1 MEATPEVLPSSFY
14 HCELLTPA
22 RLQELWPQI
31 NPLFEICCTEASKGE
46 IMAID
51 IYTLALQDKA
61 YEFVETLDGI
71 VTVALALEVIPYPRM
86 KLASIFALGG
96 KGLISAKNRYWT
108 YIIEWLKANKIDAID
123 AAVDERM
130 LKMLVKRFGFEL
142 VYRQVRLKLE
152 TAP

>member
-1 MEATPEVLPSSFY
+1 MQELEPSSFY

-31 NPLFEICCTEASKGE
+31 NPLFEVCCEEASKGE

-51 IYTLALQDKA
+51 IYTLAIQDRA
-61 YEFVETLDGI
+61 YVFVETLNGI
-71 VTVALALEVIPYPRM
+71 VTVALAMEIIVYPRM

-96 KGLISAKNRYWT
+96 KNLISAKSRYWS
-108 YIIEWLKANKIDAID
+108 YIIDWMKANKINAID
-123 AAVDERM
+123 AAVDDRM
-130 LKMLVKRFGFEL
+130 LSMLTKRFGFEL

-152 TAP
+152 TAQ

>member
-1 MEATPEVLPSSFY
+1 MTTEAPPQVSNLY

-22 RLQELWPQI
+22 RLQEMWPQI
-31 NPLFEICCTEASKGE
+31 NPLFEVCCSEASKGE

-51 IYTLALQDKA
+51 IYTLAIQDRA
-61 YEFVETLDGI
+61 YVFVETLDGI

-96 KGLISAKNRYWT
+96 SKLISAKTRYWK
-108 YIIEWLKANKIDAID
+108 YILEWLKANKIDAID
-123 AAVDERM
+123 AAVDDRM
-130 LKMLVKRFGFEL
+130 LNMLTKRFGFEL

-152 TAP
+152 PTQ

>member
-1 MEATPEVLPSSFY
+1 MEVQPQASSYY

-31 NPLFEICCTEASKGE
+31 NPLFEVCCSEASKGE

-51 IYTLALQDKA
+51 IYTLAIQDRA
-61 YEFVETLDGI
+61 YVFVETLNGI
-71 VTVALALEVIPYPRM
+71 VTVALALEIIPYPRM

-96 KGLISAKNRYWT
+96 SKLISAKTRYWI
-108 YIIEWLKANKIDAID
+108 YIIDWLKANKIDAID
-123 AAVDERM
+123 AAVDDRM
-130 LKMLVKRFGFEL
+130 LNMLTKRFGFEL

-152 TAP
+152 PAQ